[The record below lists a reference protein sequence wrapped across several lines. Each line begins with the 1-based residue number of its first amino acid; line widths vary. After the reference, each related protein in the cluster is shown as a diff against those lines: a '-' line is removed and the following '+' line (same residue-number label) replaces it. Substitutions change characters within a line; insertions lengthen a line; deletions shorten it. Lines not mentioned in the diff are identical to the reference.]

1 MLAAIRTTAA
11 VKGMAH
17 ITGGGF
23 TENIPRVLPDGVA
36 ARINLDALTLRPVFG
51 WLRETGSIAEGEMLK
66 TFNCG
71 VGMVVIVEAS
81 ARDAVVEALESEG
94 EAVIEM
100 GSLVKRDGDA
110 VVYQGTL

>member
-1 MLAAIRTTAA
+1 
-11 VKGMAH
+11 MADV
-17 ITGGGF
+17 GG
-23 TENIPRVLPDGVA
+23 
-36 ARINLDALTLRPVFG
+36 
-51 WLRETGSIAEGEMLK
+51 IAQGEMLK

-81 ARDAVVEALESEG
+81 AKDAVVDALESEG
-94 EAVIEM
+94 ETVIEM